1 MAGEGK
7 RTKVGYVYEEEVSG
21 KTLVIE
27 TGKLAK
33 QAGGAVTVRYGDSV
47 VLVTACATETPR
59 PGIDFLP
66 LVVDYVEKT
75 FAVGKIPGG
84 FFKREGKLSE
94 AEVLT
99 SRLID
104 RPIRPLFPKGFYN
117 EIQVIA
123 TVLSADKE
131 NDTGVL
137 AMIGA
142 SAALSISD
150 IPFAGPIAAA
160 RVGRI
165 DGALVI
171 NPTIPSL
178 QRSDLNIVVAGS
190 RDAILMVE
198 GEAGEVPEEDVLD
211 AILHAHASLV
221 PVLEMQERMAREI
234 GRAKRPFERAALSE
248 EDVRRIA
255 EIAQEP
261 LRAAYDIPVKQDR
274 RRRIEA
280 IAEEV
285 RNAFPEPERL
295 EKAGLIGDAF
305 RALEKRIVRERVL
318 DTGRRIDG
326 RGLSDIRPVTCEVGV
341 LPRTHGSALFSR
353 GETQVLVT
361 ATLGTA
367 QDEQRIDSIL
377 GESTKS
383 FMLHYNFPPFSV
395 GEVKMLR
402 APARREV
409 GHGALAERAVSKV
422 LPGELEFPYTIRVV
436 SEVLES
442 NGSSSMAT
450 VCGSSLAMMDAGIP
464 TKGAVS
470 GIAMGLIKEGER
482 VAVLSDILG
491 DEDHLGDMDFK
502 VAGTAR
508 GVTAIQMDIKIGG
521 VSREIMLSALRQAR
535 EGRLFI
541 LDKMNA
547 VLSAPRPELSPFA
560 PRIYVMTVK
569 TEKIREIIG
578 PGGKVIRGIQEQ
590 TGAKIDIEDD
600 GTVKIAAVDAES
612 ARAAISIIEGIVRE
626 AEVGK
631 VYEGRV
637 KRIMEFGAFVE
648 IFPGTE
654 GLLHVSQISRRRI
667 RAVSDVFKEG
677 DTVTV
682 RVIEVDKEGK
692 IRLSHREFEK
702 EGEIPEE
709 AFAGGGPP
717 SGAARG
723 GEGRGAAGGR
733 EGRREPP
740 REKSGERDRSRGE
753 RRGRR

>member
-1 MAGEGK
+1 
-7 RTKVGYVYEEEVSG
+7 
-21 KTLVIE
+21 LIE
-27 TGKLAK
+27 TGELAK
-33 QAGGAVTVRYGDSV
+33 QAGGSAVVTYGESV
-47 VLVTACATETPR
+47 VLVTACASETPR

-84 FFKREGKLSE
+84 FFKREGRLSE
-94 AEVLT
+94 FEILT
-99 SRLID
+99 SRMID

-131 NDTGVL
+131 NDTAVL

-142 SAALSISD
+142 SAALSLSE
-150 IPFAGPIAAA
+150 IPFEGPIAGA

-165 DGALVI
+165 DGELVL
-171 NPTIPSL
+171 NPRIPDL
-178 QRSDLNIVVAGS
+178 ARSDLNIFVAGS

-198 GEAGEVPEEDVLD
+198 GEASEVSEEEVLD
-211 AILHAHASLV
+211 AILFAHRSLA
-221 PVLEMQERMAREI
+221 PVLELQETMARER
-234 GRAKRPFERAALSE
+234 GKPKLAFEKKVLGE
-248 EDVRRIA
+248 EDLRRIA
-255 EIAQEP
+255 EVAERD
-261 LRAAYDIPVKQDR
+261 LVAAYGILGKQER
-274 RRRIEA
+274 RKRIEE
-280 IAEEV
+280 IAEAA
-285 RNAFPEPERL
+285 RNVFSEEERL
-295 EKAGLIGDAF
+295 EKANLIAGAF
-305 RALEKRIVRERVL
+305 REIEKKIVRGKILSER
-318 DTGRRIDG
+318 RRIDG
-326 RGLSDIRPVTCEVGV
+326 RGLEDVRSITSQVRV
-341 LPRTHGSALFSR
+341 LPRTHGSAIFTR

-361 ATLGTA
+361 STLGTS

-377 GESTKS
+377 GDSTKA

-422 LPGELEFPYTIRVV
+422 LPDELEFPYTIRIV

-450 VCGSSLAMMDAGIP
+450 VCGASLSLMDAGVP
-464 TKGAVS
+464 TKGSVS
-470 GIAMGLIKEGER
+470 GIAMGLIKEGDR

-502 VAGTAR
+502 VAGTAK

-541 LDKMNA
+541 LDRMNA
-547 VLSAPRPELSPFA
+547 VLGKPRPELSPYA
-560 PRIYVMTVK
+560 PRIYVMNVK
-569 TEKIREIIG
+569 PDKIREIIG

-590 TGAKIDIEDD
+590 TGVKIDIEDD

-612 ARAAISIIEGIVRE
+612 AKAAITIIEGIVQV

-631 VYEGRV
+631 VYEGKVR
-637 KRIMEFGAFVE
+637 RIMEFGAFVE
-648 IFPGTE
+648 LFPGTD
-654 GLLHVSQISRRRI
+654 GLLHISQISKNRV
-667 RAVSDVFKEG
+667 RAVSDIYKEG
-677 DTVTV
+677 DEVTV
-682 RVIEVDKEGK
+682 RVLEIDRDGK
-692 IRLSHREFEK
+692 IRLTHKEFEK
-702 EGEIPEE
+702 EGENPVTEAADDAGPAGRESGARRPEKRT
-709 AFAGGGPP
+709 GGGER
-717 SGAARG
+717 GDRDRERG
-723 GEGRGAAGGR
+723 GRR
-733 EGRREPP
+733 QGRR
-740 REKSGERDRSRGE
+740 
-753 RRGRR
+753 

>member
-1 MAGEGK
+1 M
-7 RTKVGYVYEEEVSG
+7 
-21 KTLVIE
+21 IE
-27 TGKLAK
+27 TGELAK
-33 QAGGAVTVRYGDSV
+33 QAGGSAVVTYGESV
-47 VLVTACATETPR
+47 VLVTACASETPR

-84 FFKREGKLSE
+84 FFKREGRLSE
-94 AEVLT
+94 FEILT
-99 SRLID
+99 SRMID

-131 NDTGVL
+131 NDTAVL

-142 SAALSISD
+142 SAALSLSE
-150 IPFAGPIAAA
+150 IPFEGPIAGA

-165 DGALVI
+165 DGELVL
-171 NPTIPSL
+171 NPRIPDL
-178 QRSDLNIVVAGS
+178 ARSDLNIFVAGS

-198 GEAGEVPEEDVLD
+198 GEASEVSEEEVLD
-211 AILHAHASLV
+211 AILFAHRSLA
-221 PVLEMQERMAREI
+221 PVLELQETMARER
-234 GRAKRPFERAALSE
+234 GKPKLAFEKKVLGE
-248 EDVRRIA
+248 EDLRRIA
-255 EIAQEP
+255 EVAERD
-261 LRAAYDIPVKQDR
+261 LVAAYGILGKQER
-274 RRRIEA
+274 RKRIEE
-280 IAEEV
+280 IAEAA
-285 RNAFPEPERL
+285 RNVFSEEERL
-295 EKAGLIGDAF
+295 EKANLIAGAF
-305 RALEKRIVRERVL
+305 RDIEKKIVRGKILSER
-318 DTGRRIDG
+318 RRIDG
-326 RGLSDIRPVTCEVGV
+326 RGLEDVRSITSQVRV
-341 LPRTHGSALFSR
+341 LPRTHGSAIFTR

-361 ATLGTA
+361 STLGTS

-377 GESTKS
+377 GDSTKA

-422 LPGELEFPYTIRVV
+422 LPDELEFPYTIRIV

-450 VCGSSLAMMDAGIP
+450 VCGASLSLMDAGVP
-464 TKGAVS
+464 TKGSVS
-470 GIAMGLIKEGER
+470 GIAMGLIKEGDR

-502 VAGTAR
+502 VAGTAK

-541 LDKMNA
+541 LDRMNA
-547 VLSAPRPELSPFA
+547 VLDKPRPELSPYA
-560 PRIYVMTVK
+560 PRIYVMNVK
-569 TEKIREIIG
+569 PDKIREIIG

-590 TGAKIDIEDD
+590 TGVKIDIEDD

-612 ARAAISIIEGIVRE
+612 AKAAITIIEGIVQV

-631 VYEGRV
+631 VYEGKVR
-637 KRIMEFGAFVE
+637 RIMEFGAFVE
-648 IFPGTE
+648 LFPGTD
-654 GLLHVSQISRRRI
+654 GLLHISQISKNRV
-667 RAVSDVFKEG
+667 RAVSDIYKEG
-677 DTVTV
+677 DEVTV
-682 RVIEVDKEGK
+682 RVLEIDRDGK
-692 IRLSHREFEK
+692 IRLTHKEFEK
-702 EGEIPEE
+702 EGENPVTEAADDDGPAGRESGARRPEKRT
-709 AFAGGGPP
+709 GGGER
-717 SGAARG
+717 GDRDRERG
-723 GEGRGAAGGR
+723 GRR
-733 EGRREPP
+733 QGRR
-740 REKSGERDRSRGE
+740 
-753 RRGRR
+753 

>member
-1 MAGEGK
+1 
-7 RTKVGYVYEEEVSG
+7 VGNVYETELSG
-21 KTLVIE
+21 RTLLIE
-27 TGKLAK
+27 TGELAK
-33 QAGGAVTVRYGDSV
+33 QAGGSAVVTYGESV
-47 VLVTACATETPR
+47 VLVTACASETPR

-84 FFKREGKLSE
+84 FFKREGRLSE
-94 AEVLT
+94 FEILT
-99 SRLID
+99 SRMID

-131 NDTGVL
+131 NDTAVL

-142 SAALSISD
+142 SAALSLSE
-150 IPFAGPIAAA
+150 IPFEGPIAGA

-165 DGALVI
+165 DGELVL
-171 NPTIPSL
+171 NPRIPDL
-178 QRSDLNIVVAGS
+178 ARSDLNIFVAGS

-198 GEAGEVPEEDVLD
+198 GEASEVSEEEVLD
-211 AILHAHASLV
+211 AILFAHRSLA
-221 PVLEMQERMAREI
+221 PVLELQETMARER
-234 GRAKRPFERAALSE
+234 GKPKLAFEKKILGE
-248 EDVRRIA
+248 EDLRRIA
-255 EIAQEP
+255 EVAERD
-261 LRAAYDIPVKQDR
+261 LVAAYGILGKQER
-274 RRRIEA
+274 RKRIEE
-280 IAEEV
+280 IAEAA
-285 RNAFPEPERL
+285 RNVFSEEERL
-295 EKAGLIGDAF
+295 EKANLIAGAF
-305 RALEKRIVRERVL
+305 RDIEKKIVRGKILSER
-318 DTGRRIDG
+318 RRIDG
-326 RGLSDIRPVTCEVGV
+326 RGLEDVRSITSQVRV
-341 LPRTHGSALFSR
+341 LPRTHGSAIFTR

-361 ATLGTA
+361 STLGTS

-377 GESTKS
+377 GDSTKA

-422 LPGELEFPYTIRVV
+422 LPDELEFPYTIRIV

-450 VCGSSLAMMDAGIP
+450 VCGASLSLMDAGVP
-464 TKGAVS
+464 TKGSVS
-470 GIAMGLIKEGER
+470 GIAMGLIKEGDR

-502 VAGTAR
+502 VAGTAK

-541 LDKMNA
+541 LDRMNA
-547 VLSAPRPELSPFA
+547 VLDKPRPELSPYA
-560 PRIYVMTVK
+560 PRIYVMNVK
-569 TEKIREIIG
+569 PDKIREIIG

-590 TGAKIDIEDD
+590 TGVKIDIEDD

-612 ARAAISIIEGIVRE
+612 AKAAITIIEGIVQV

-631 VYEGRV
+631 VYEGKVR
-637 KRIMEFGAFVE
+637 RIMEFGAFVE
-648 IFPGTE
+648 LFPGTD
-654 GLLHVSQISRRRI
+654 GLLHISQISKNRV
-667 RAVSDVFKEG
+667 RAVSDIYKEG
-677 DTVTV
+677 DEVTV
-682 RVIEVDKEGK
+682 RVLEIDRDGK
-692 IRLSHREFEK
+692 IRLTHKEFEK
-702 EGEIPEE
+702 EGENPVTEAADDAGPAGRESGARRPEKRT
-709 AFAGGGPP
+709 GGGER
-717 SGAARG
+717 GDRDRERG
-723 GEGRGAAGGR
+723 GRR
-733 EGRREPP
+733 QGRR
-740 REKSGERDRSRGE
+740 
-753 RRGRR
+753 